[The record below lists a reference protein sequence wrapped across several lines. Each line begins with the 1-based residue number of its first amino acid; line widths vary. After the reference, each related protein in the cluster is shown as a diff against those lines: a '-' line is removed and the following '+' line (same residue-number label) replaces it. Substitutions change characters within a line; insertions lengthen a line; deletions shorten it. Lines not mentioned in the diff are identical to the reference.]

1 MAISSVS
8 GRLALVAL
16 LLVGALGA
24 TVSADGHCD
33 FADETIRIGGIVPLS
48 APGATL
54 GGLVMQ
60 WGFEQAVNDINA
72 DCGLE
77 IDGLHHRIQVVVA
90 DSEGISE
97 RGQAVA
103 ERLILEDEIHA
114 MIGVYHSAVG
124 LATMGVMQQY
134 QIPTIFSN
142 PRNDNI
148 SASGIREYDGN
159 PPRVDSG
166 MDYIF
171 RIAPSSSM
179 VGIVVTD
186 WLMSQGADD
195 IVLLIENTDYGQPA
209 GAYEKDR
216 LEAHGVAV
224 EKLDIELGTEDFVPI
239 LSRIQ
244 ARPEPPDAIRI
255 IVTGETALNLTQQ
268 MAELG
273 IAPSGD
279 TICVTNQIAFQSVQ
293 YWTNAPDG
301 NYCAFDRIGT
311 IPSLFN
317 EIAFALNAAFEAEYN
332 DILAAHTMEAYD
344 SVYLIADAIERAGS
358 YSDPDAIVAA
368 LETIDMTL
376 SQGRYYFTYGN
387 HNPELPAGT
396 PAFMWRQWPDPV
408 VTVMQYFEQGQTGLE
423 AAVVYPEIFQTHG
436 TSYVE
441 YGGKP

>member
-1 MAISSVS
+1 
-8 GRLALVAL
+8 
-16 LLVGALGA
+16 
-24 TVSADGHCD
+24 
-33 FADETIRIGGIVPLS
+33 
-48 APGATL
+48 
-54 GGLVMQ
+54 
-60 WGFEQAVNDINA
+60 
-72 DCGLE
+72 
-77 IDGLHHRIQVVVA
+77 
-90 DSEGISE
+90 
-97 RGQAVA
+97 
-103 ERLILEDEIHA
+103 

-124 LATMGVMQQY
+124 LATMGVMQEY
-134 QIPTIFSN
+134 RIPTIFSN

-148 SASGIREYDGN
+148 SASGIIAYDGK

-186 WLMSQGADD
+186 WLISLGADD

-209 GAYEKDR
+209 AAYEKER
-216 LEAHGVAV
+216 LEANGATV

-244 ARPEPPDAIRI
+244 ARAQPPDAIRI

-273 IAPSGD
+273 IAPSEE
-279 TICVTNQIAFQSVQ
+279 TICVTNQIAFQSEQFWATV
-293 YWTNAPDG
+293 PDG

-317 EIAFALNAAFEAEYN
+317 DIAKDLNAKFQAEFG

-344 SVYLIADAIERAGS
+344 SVFLMADAMERAGTIHE
-358 YSDPDAIVAA
+358 PDAIVAA

-387 HNPELPAGT
+387 HNPELPAGA

-408 VTVMQYFEQGQTGLE
+408 VTVMQYYETGQTGLD
-423 AAVVYPEIFQTHG
+423 AAVVYPAIYQTHG
-436 TSYVE
+436 TSYIRP
-441 YGGKP
+441 GASP